1 VSARASRIV
10 NVAARRRRW
19 RRATP
24 LALCAALAALAFPVA
39 ARGSE
44 VRVRRDL
51 YADTF
56 AWRRVSGANH
66 DADGVPTLRAR
77 GLVRPFESVPIELY
91 GYAQVT
97 RELGSSGITSG
108 RIHADNRA
116 MLGAGVLLSLW
127 QGRAGLFFQ
136 AGPALNLVDDG
147 RARTLLDARGG
158 GFLGVELR
166 GCSPAP
172 GSGLQLTPCAD
183 FYGDLLYLARFD
195 DDVASFARARGGAT
209 WLVTGPVAWQAL
221 VEGRAAADRN
231 HDFYDNFADA
241 GLAHRWRLLRPVRLD
256 VVASGVA
263 GRYRGVENV
272 DPAPDPLRYV
282 DLRLEA
288 ATYFEF

>member
-1 VSARASRIV
+1 MNNGFSRSV
-10 NVAARRRRW
+10 NDTARRGRSPRRG
-19 RRATP
+19 AQI
-24 LALCAALAALAFPVA
+24 AVALAALVLAGA
-39 ARGSE
+39 ARGDDL
-44 VRVRRDL
+44 RFRRDV

-66 DADGVPTLRAR
+66 DADGVPTLRTRA
-77 GLVRPFESVPIELY
+77 LVRPLEAIPFEVY
-91 GYAQVT
+91 AFAQVT

-116 MLGAGVLLSLW
+116 MLGAGALLSLW

-158 GFLGVELR
+158 GFLGLELR
-166 GCSPAP
+166 GCSPSA

-183 FYGDLLYLARFD
+183 LYTDLLYLSRFD
-195 DDVASFARARGGAT
+195 DDVAGFARARGGAT
-209 WLVTGPVAWQAL
+209 WLVTGPIAWQAL
-221 VEGRAAADRN
+221 LEGRAAADRN
-231 HDFYDNFADA
+231 HDFYDNFAD
-241 GLAHRWRLLRPVRLD
+241 GGVAHRWRLLKPIRLD
-256 VVASGVA
+256 VVASGVV

>member
-1 VSARASRIV
+1 MSKAASPNVNDGALRQRRFRARCGRSV
-10 NVAARRRRW
+10 
-19 RRATP
+19 
-24 LALCAALAALAFPVA
+24 AALALLVLAGSVQA
-39 ARGSE
+39 AELRL
-44 VRVRRDL
+44 RRDV

-66 DADGVPTLRAR
+66 DSDGVPTLRAR
-77 GLVRPFESVPIELY
+77 ALVRPVATVPVELY
-91 GYAQVT
+91 GFAQVT

-116 MLGAGVLLSLW
+116 MFGAGVLLSLW

-136 AGPALNLVDDG
+136 AGPALNLVNDG
-147 RARTLLDARGG
+147 RAGTLLDARGG
-158 GFLGVELR
+158 GFLGLELPR
-166 GCSPAP
+166 CSPSA

-183 FYGDLLYLARFD
+183 LYSDLLYLSRFD
-195 DDVASFARARGGAT
+195 DDVAGFARVRGGAT
-209 WLVTGPVAWQAL
+209 WLVTGRIAWQAL
-221 VEGRAAADRN
+221 LEARVAADRN

-241 GLAHRWRLLRPVRLD
+241 GVAHRWRLLRPIRLD
-256 VVASGVA
+256 LVASGVV

-282 DLRLEA
+282 DVRLEA